1 MRYLAMIGSKQMWG
15 KQTLKLYCKEV
26 DKFTWV
32 PVNGESS
39 IEFEHKFSPGT
50 LVIAHIT
57 VANNHLQRLEEATQ
71 QIVTTLQGFSAVS
84 RRYKDLTHD
93 IEAWKESMKIQLEEL
108 RRREEELLNR
118 AEELHLDLVCTI
130 AEHSEPTIPQSLEG
144 SHDVNSEIMAF

>member
-1 MRYLAMIGSKQMWG
+1 MRYLARIGPKQMWG
-15 KQTLKLYCKEV
+15 KQTLTLYCKEV

-32 PVNGESS
+32 PVKGESS

-57 VANNHLQRLEEATQ
+57 VASNHLQRLEEATQ
-71 QIVTTLQGFSAVS
+71 QIVLTLQGFSTIS

-93 IEAWKESMKIQLEEL
+93 IEAWKESMQIQLEEL
-108 RRREEELLNR
+108 RRREEELLQR

-130 AEHSEPTIPQSLEG
+130 AEHSEPTIPQSLERN
-144 SHDVNSEIMAF
+144 HDVNLESMAF